1 MVEFAPLRQYLRSM
15 PRPAKTGWAYSP
27 EFLKHNAGLAHPERP
42 ERLTAIV
49 ERLSRDEVLDRL
61 STLDVEMATEDELA
75 RVHTRRHIANI
86 ETSEGKQ
93 IDPDTYCGPDT
104 PRIARI
110 SAGATLTATRN
121 VMAGDIR
128 SAFCAVRPPG
138 HHAPADRAMGFCY
151 YNNIAVAAAAV
162 VFLNSNSRVL
172 ILDWDVHHGN
182 GTQAIFYE
190 SDRVLYSS
198 VHQYPFYP
206 GTGAASEIGR
216 GLGRGYTINKPLWAG
231 SGDQE
236 FLDAI
241 SNILDE
247 TATLMRPDVV
257 MISAGFD
264 AHRDDPLA
272 NLEVSVDGFVEASRR
287 VCDFAKDQCQ
297 GRIVSV
303 LEGGYNLGAL
313 ADSVSAHIQ
322 ILMDYA

>member
-1 MVEFAPLRQYLRSM
+1 M
-15 PRPAKTGWAYSP
+15 PKSAKTGWVYSP
-27 EFLKHNAGLAHPERP
+27 DFLKHNAGLAHPECP

-49 ERLSRDEVLDRL
+49 ERLSHDRMLEQL
-61 STLDVEMATEDELA
+61 STLETEAATEDELV
-75 RVHTRRHIANI
+75 RVHTRRHIANMCV
-86 ETSEGKQ
+86 SEGKQ

-104 PRIARI
+104 PRIARFA
-110 SAGATLTATRN
+110 AGATLAATRS

-128 SAFCAVRPPG
+128 NAFCAVRPPG
-138 HHAPADRAMGFCY
+138 HHAPPDRAMGFCY
-151 YNNIAVAAAAV
+151 YNNIAVAAADV
-162 VFLNSNSRVL
+162 VFQFPDSQVL

-206 GTGAASEIGR
+206 GTGAANEIGR
-216 GLGRGYTINKPLWAG
+216 GVGKGYTINKPQWAG

-241 SNILDE
+241 SSILDE
-247 TATLMRPDVV
+247 TATLIRPDVV

-287 VCDFAKDQCQ
+287 VCEFAKDQCQ

-303 LEGGYNLGAL
+303 LEGGYNLSAL

-322 ILMDYA
+322 VLMDYA

>member
-1 MVEFAPLRQYLRSM
+1 MVEFASLPEYLRPM
-15 PRPAKTGWAYSP
+15 PKLAETGWAYSP
-27 EFLKHNAGLAHPERP
+27 EFLKHNAGLMHPECP

-49 ERLSRDEVLDRL
+49 ERLSQDRVLEQL
-61 STLDVEMATEDELA
+61 STLEIDAATEDELV
-75 RVHTRRHIANI
+75 RVHTRRHIANM
-86 ETSEGKQ
+86 EASEGRQ

-104 PRIARI
+104 PRIARLA
-110 SAGATLTATRN
+110 AGATLAATRR
-121 VMAGDIR
+121 VMAGGIR
-128 SAFCAVRPPG
+128 NAFCAVRPPG

-151 YNNIAVAAAAV
+151 YNNIAVAAADV
-162 VFLNSNSRVL
+162 VFHFPDSQVF

-206 GTGAASEIGR
+206 GTGAANEIGR
-216 GLGRGYTINKPLWAG
+216 GTGKGYTVNKPLWAG

-241 SNILDE
+241 SAILDE
-247 TATLMRPDVV
+247 TATLMRPAVV

-272 NLEVSVDGFVEASRR
+272 HLEVSVDGFAEATRR
-287 VCDFAKDQCQ
+287 VCEFAKDQCQ

-303 LEGGYNLGAL
+303 LEGGYNLNAL
-313 ADSVSAHIQ
+313 AESVSAHMQ
-322 ILMDYA
+322 VLMDYA